1 MAVPLSL
8 LFAMIY
14 TLNRLS
20 EDSEIVAIRA
30 MGVNKFKLL
39 KPFLIIALFCAVS
52 VFSLN
57 RNLIPYSKRL
67 FKNTV
72 IALTS
77 KGFLSDI
84 KSEQFYTEI
93 PDIILFAEN
102 VEDKGETLNDV
113 FIQISGANEE
123 KVIMAQRGLLNKNK
137 PGSSTALN
145 LRLDLYDGNIT
156 TIKGDDEI

>member
-1 MAVPLSL
+1 M
-8 LFAMIY
+8 
-14 TLNRLS
+14 
-20 EDSEIVAIRA
+20 
-30 MGVNKFKLL
+30 
-39 KPFLIIALFCAVS
+39 IIALFCAVS